1 MPQKSLFVF
10 VAKSTKCHV
19 ADDSRSIGTYK
30 VLNAGGMLRI
40 EYVGQRV
47 DCEKIIVRHVL
58 LSNVNTMEYFS
69 YLVTSPVRSSRT
81 ILVNDSIAYLTC
93 LSSCEVVMIVDRL

>member
-30 VLNAGGMLRI
+30 VLNAGGILRV
-40 EYVGQRV
+40 EYDIRRKTQRV
-47 DCEKIIVRHVL
+47 QGCAYEK
-58 LSNVNTMEYFS
+58 
-69 YLVTSPVRSSRT
+69 
-81 ILVNDSIAYLTC
+81 
-93 LSSCEVVMIVDRL
+93 